1 MTPRPRSPLGW
12 RSLLAILAVV
22 VPLAA
27 LPGASQADTTW
38 QQLGTGITRGISGL
52 APAQSG
58 WVIARDNKSSG
69 QNRIALLS
77 PGLDVRQ
84 LNWPGTDPKD
94 LESLA
99 RVPGTTNRY
108 VTCTSGRTCKV
119 FDLSGTTITVRR
131 SLTLPVGG
139 NENEALVLS
148 RMPNGSTVA
157 LWADR
162 GSGSTPGA
170 LHAAVLNL
178 STWKFGRSTTAKVS
192 VPWPTGPVRH
202 VSDAAVV
209 DGHIVVTSASD
220 PGNNGPFDSAVY
232 DVGTLSLS
240 QSRAAF
246 DLHAPT
252 ELGRFSGHKI
262 EGLAC
267 AASGAD
273 LVGSDDEN
281 LGGAVAAADVC

>member
-1 MTPRPRSPLGW
+1 MTRRTRTSLTW
-12 RSLLAILAVV
+12 RSLLGFLAVV
-22 VPLAA
+22 APLAA
-27 LPGASQADTTW
+27 LPGAAHADTTW

-52 APAQSG
+52 APAPSG

-69 QNRIALLS
+69 QNRISLLS
-77 PGLDVRQ
+77 PGLDVTP
-84 LNWPGTDPKD
+84 LDWPGTDPKD

-99 RVPGTTNRY
+99 RVPGTSNRY
-108 VTCTSGRTCKV
+108 VTCTSARKCKV
-119 FDLSGTTITVRR
+119 FDLSGSTITVRH
-131 SLTLPVGG
+131 SFTLPVGG
-139 NENEALVLS
+139 SENEALALT

-162 GSGSTPGA
+162 GSGSTPGK
-170 LHAAVLNL
+170 LHAAVLHL
-178 STWKFGRSTTAKVS
+178 STWKFGKSTTASVS

-202 VSDAAVV
+202 VSDAAVT

-240 QSRAAF
+240 KSRVKLA
-246 DLHAPT
+246 LHTPT
-252 ELGRFSGHKI
+252 QLGRFPGHKV

-267 AASGAD
+267 AASGPD
-273 LVGSDDEN
+273 LLGSDDEN
-281 LGGAVAAADVC
+281 LGGAVAQADVC

>member
-1 MTPRPRSPLGW
+1 MTPRPRAPLGW
-12 RSLLAILAVV
+12 RSPLALLAVV
-22 VPLAA
+22 LPLAA
-27 LPGASQADTTW
+27 LPGASHADATW

-52 APAQSG
+52 APAPSG
-58 WVIARDNKSSG
+58 WVIARDNKSAG

-77 PGLDVRQ
+77 PGRQVTQ

-99 RVPGTTNRY
+99 KVPGTSNRY
-108 VTCTSGRTCKV
+108 ITCTSARKCKV
-119 FDLSGTTITVRR
+119 FDLSGATITVRR

-139 NENEALVLS
+139 SENEALALT
-148 RMPNGSTVA
+148 RMSNGSTVA

-162 GSGSTPGA
+162 GSGSTPGK

-178 STWKFGRSTTAKVS
+178 STWKFGTATTASVS
-192 VPWPTGPVRH
+192 VPWPSGPVRH

-209 DGHIVVTSASD
+209 EGHILVTSASD
-220 PGNNGPFDSAVY
+220 PGNNGPFDSAAY

-240 QSRAAF
+240 SSRVTF
-246 DLHAPT
+246 SLHTPT

-267 AASGAD
+267 AASGPD
-273 LVGSDDEN
+273 LLGSDDEN
-281 LGGAVAAADVC
+281 RGGAVAVADVC